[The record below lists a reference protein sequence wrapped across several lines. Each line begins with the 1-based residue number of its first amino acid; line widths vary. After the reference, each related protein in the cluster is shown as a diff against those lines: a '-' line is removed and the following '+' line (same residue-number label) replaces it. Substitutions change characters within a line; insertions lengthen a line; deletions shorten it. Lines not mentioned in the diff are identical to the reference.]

1 MDSDLSNGM
10 CYTPF
15 GQVLYLIGDSL
26 FTMRNLKFVKYK
38 SCFFLHLSAAY
49 NQISSSIPT
58 IDMEMDQQQQ
68 RHASDENDAAPIVHP
83 LIQSPTT
90 IVPHPQQ
97 ITRQESDPFVSP
109 SVQSKVFA

>member
-1 MDSDLSNGM
+1 M
-10 CYTPF
+10 
-15 GQVLYLIGDSL
+15 GDSL
-26 FTMRNLKFVKYK
+26 FTMRNLKFVL
-38 SCFFLHLSAAY
+38 STNLVFFGHLSAAY

-90 IVPHPQQ
+90 IVPHAQK
-97 ITRQESDPFVSP
+97 ITRQESDPFVLP